1 VGRLKTTQERIAK
14 RLKNVAAAKEKAKKD
29 YEERAKQKIL
39 ASKFVENVIKR
50 EKSRQKIG

>member
-1 VGRLKTTQERIAK
+1 VGRLKTTQELIAK